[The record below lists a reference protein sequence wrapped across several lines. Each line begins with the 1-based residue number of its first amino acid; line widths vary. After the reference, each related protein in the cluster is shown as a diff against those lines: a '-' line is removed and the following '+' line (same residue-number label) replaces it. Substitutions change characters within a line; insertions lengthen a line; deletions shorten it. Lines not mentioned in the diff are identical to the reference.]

1 MEELLYGQEP
11 TAEELLAM
19 GMEVEHMLMEEL
31 DITPEDILGVGEVW
45 ANDIY

>member
-19 GMEVEHMLMEEL
+19 EMEVEWMLMEEL

-45 ANDIY
+45 VDDV